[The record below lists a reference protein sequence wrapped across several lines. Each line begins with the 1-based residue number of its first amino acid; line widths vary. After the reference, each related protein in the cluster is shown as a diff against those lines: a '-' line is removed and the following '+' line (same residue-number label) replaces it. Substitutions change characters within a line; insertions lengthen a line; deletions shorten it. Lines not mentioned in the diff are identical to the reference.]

1 MLTKRHLFISHLDFI
16 TSIILKFIVD
26 KGFKTMTK
34 VTAANDTL
42 FRQNLFYLSFLPKT
56 EKCT

>member
-1 MLTKRHLFISHLDFI
+1 MLTKYRLFITHPDFI
-16 TSIILKFIVD
+16 TSIILKFIVN
-26 KGFKTMTK
+26 KGFQTMTK
-34 VTAANDTL
+34 VTAARDTL